1 MNCRGGPLCPPGW
14 TGLPLGRF
22 APPGHAASLPVAAVQ
37 DTLFVWS
44 TEFGRTPFTQGIG
57 KPGRDH
63 HQHAFTVF
71 LAGAGL
77 KPGFAFGKS
86 DEIGYK
92 VAEDEVTIYDF
103 HATLLHLLG
112 LEHTKLTFRH
122 AGRDFRLT
130 DVSGEV
136 VRGVLA

>member
-1 MNCRGGPLCPPGW
+1 M
-14 TGLPLGRF
+14 TT
-22 APPGHAASLPVAAVQ
+22 ASLSVGNHVITAVYSGD
-37 DTLFVWS
+37 DT
-44 TEFGRTPFTQGIG
+44 FGGATSAPFTQGVG

-77 KPGFAFGKS
+77 KPGFAYGSS

-92 VAEDEVTIYDF
+92 VAENEVTIYDF

-112 LEHTKLTFRH
+112 IDHLQLTYYHNGIQR
-122 AGRDFRLT
+122 RLT
-130 DVSGEV
+130 DVHGEIV
-136 VRGVLA
+136 GEILA